1 MILKDVL
8 TRLDEVLPKSL
19 IEEKDNSG
27 LLIGNLTK
35 EINHIRVGLE
45 ASNEVVE
52 SAIKDQVDLLIVHH
66 PLIFSSLRTITSKN
80 ATGRKILSLSENG
93 IALFAAHSNLDRVE
107 NGLNQMFGQKMGLK
121 NIDIAKIESDGY
133 VLKGSLPKPLDL
145 KGLVDLVGKKLGMEC
160 IRYVGDE
167 EKIVEKVGFCT
178 GSGMS
183 FASNQLFEDVDVYLT
198 GDLKYHD
205 AMWVHEEGYA
215 IVDITHFL

>member
-66 PLIFSSLRTITSKN
+66 PLIFSSLRTITSKKCH
-80 ATGRKILSLSENG
+80 RS
-93 IALFAAHSNLDRVE
+93 
-107 NGLNQMFGQKMGLK
+107 
-121 NIDIAKIESDGY
+121 
-133 VLKGSLPKPLDL
+133 
-145 KGLVDLVGKKLGMEC
+145 
-160 IRYVGDE
+160 
-167 EKIVEKVGFCT
+167 
-178 GSGMS
+178 
-183 FASNQLFEDVDVYLT
+183 
-198 GDLKYHD
+198 
-205 AMWVHEEGYA
+205 
-215 IVDITHFL
+215 